1 MLDYQDENIES
12 TSSENQSLRDE
23 LKLEKLKNIQILDAL
38 GITLFFID
46 KELQLTDRY
55 SKDVEEIFGES
66 ALEGQNFL
74 ELMKKHIP
82 EDVVQST
89 EEFLSFMMRP
99 DLDEELIVDMNPLKE
114 IEFFYNDEWGQWI
127 SSRHLSFKFN
137 RILEGE
143 EVTALVCMINDISK
157 LIELTNR
164 VNEAEKLAEKQTE
177 WLVNILHVSP
187 VLMQEFVSVI
197 ENGLK
202 NIDEVLKNPVK
213 AGGYDAMLKK
223 IITITRHIHGTSA
236 LLDLEFFMNKA
247 EEFKN
252 EVEQIKNKS
261 ELSGSD
267 FVPVVIQL
275 GEIREML
282 NEIKTLMQRL
292 KHYRDSLRTTRRYEG
307 SLLVRTVEN
316 LIKTLAE
323 QTGKEIKFIHDNF
336 ETSAI
341 PFNKQQLVKEF
352 LLTLTRFTILHNI
365 EDAEKRK
372 AANLDPTA
380 YIEVETFVEKKYF
393 GFKYKHNGRL
403 IRIERMLQKAIDMH
417 LLEEE
422 DEEDNVDGSSLGT
435 EVLQLFFTP
444 NSSISTLE
452 QATDGEDIYKDMQ
465 LIRKKLTM
473 HGGRSKVVLTSEENC
488 EYTITIPKK

>member
-1 MLDYQDENIES
+1 MADFKDENTTNEHS
-12 TSSENQSLRDE
+12 DNQALRDE
-23 LKLEKLKNIQILDAL
+23 LNFEKLKNNQILESL
-38 GITLFFID
+38 GITLFFINPD
-46 KELQLTDRY
+46 LTLSDNY
-55 SKDVEEIFGES
+55 SKSVEKVFGS
-66 ALEGQNFL
+66 SDLQGKNVVTL
-74 ELMKKHIP
+74 LKKHIP
-82 EDVVQST
+82 EDVVLST
-89 EEFLSFMMRP
+89 EEFLSFMTRP
-99 DLDEELIVDMNPLKE
+99 DLDEELITDMNPLKE
-114 IEFFYNDEWGQWI
+114 IEFFYNDEFGQWV
-127 SSRHLSFKFN
+127 SSVHLSFKFN
-137 RILEGE
+137 RIVSDNETLS
-143 EVTALVCMINDISK
+143 LVCLVSDISK
-157 LIELTNR
+157 LIDLTSR

-213 AGGYDAMLKK
+213 AGGYDVMLNK
-223 IITITRHIHGTSA
+223 IITIARHIHGTSA
-236 LLDLEFFMNKA
+236 LLDLEFFKNKA
-247 EEFKN
+247 EEFKADI
-252 EVEQIKNKS
+252 EEIKKKK

-275 GEIREML
+275 GAIREML
-282 NEIKTLMQRL
+282 NEVKTLMQRL
-292 KHYRDSLRTTRRYEG
+292 KHYRGSLRTTRRYEG
-307 SLLVRTVEN
+307 SLLVRTIEN

-323 QTGKEIKFIHDNF
+323 QTHKDIKFVYDKF

-341 PFNKQQLVKEF
+341 PFSKQQLVKEF
-352 LLTLTRFTILHNI
+352 LMTLTRFTILHNI
-365 EDAEKRK
+365 EDTEKRK
-372 AANLDPTA
+372 TANLDPTA
-380 YIEVETFVEKKYF
+380 YIEIETFVEKRHF

-422 DEEDNVDGSSLGT
+422 DDEDNIDGSSLGT
-435 EVLQLFFTP
+435 EVLQLFFIP
-444 NSSISTLE
+444 DSSVSTFE

-473 HGGRSKVVLTSEENC
+473 HGGRSKVVFTSEENC